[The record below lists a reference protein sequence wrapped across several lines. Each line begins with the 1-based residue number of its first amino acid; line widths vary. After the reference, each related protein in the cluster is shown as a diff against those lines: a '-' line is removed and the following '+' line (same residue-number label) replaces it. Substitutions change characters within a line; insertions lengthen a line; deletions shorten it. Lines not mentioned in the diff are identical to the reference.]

1 MYSFPCHSMFPQRCT
16 VFGRRACQELIW
28 LVILKW
34 LKLRKDFCWH
44 LREGY
49 FFISPGYGVN
59 QRDSGKSLGK
69 SEIQTWEASSLEE
82 ILKLNSAYVIMS
94 LASKVRPWEKLSSL
108 EDGTNFEDHWE
119 TFKEPD
125 LVWDLPSIHQVLL
138 PASTQKKC
146 WKKKKKRW
154 KEDAAKILKV
164 KKTWYKANLL
174 LQDFTTESGDECGSK
189 IRTSEWEQGH
199 QSRIKSI
206 AERQKAQRGLLLE
219 TSRKVKT
226 RERKLFWLR
235 NTITIISCEQ

>member
-138 PASTQKKC
+138 PASTQKNVEK
-146 WKKKKKRW
+146 KKKKKRRG
-154 KEDAAKILKV
+154 ENLPTCFFKISLQRMVMNVGARSEHYNRNKDTKV
-164 KKTWYKANLL
+164 
-174 LQDFTTESGDECGSK
+174 E
-189 IRTSEWEQGH
+189 
-199 QSRIKSI
+199 
-206 AERQKAQRGLLLE
+206 
-219 TSRKVKT
+219 
-226 RERKLFWLR
+226 
-235 NTITIISCEQ
+235 